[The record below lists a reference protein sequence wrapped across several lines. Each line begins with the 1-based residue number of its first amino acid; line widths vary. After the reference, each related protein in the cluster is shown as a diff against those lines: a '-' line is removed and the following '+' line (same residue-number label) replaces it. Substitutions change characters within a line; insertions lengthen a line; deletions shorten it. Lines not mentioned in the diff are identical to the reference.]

1 MYYTYT
7 VYLVC
12 CRRRLLMHNPINNA
26 HRFTNNKYKSL
37 FRDSAYVLLAI
48 HLINADLY
56 DGDYTY

>member
-1 MYYTYT
+1 
-7 VYLVC
+7 
-12 CRRRLLMHNPINNA
+12 MHNPINNA